1 MIVLKATAVF
11 YDHWDMKEPMS
22 TLCQLFLFLLLS
34 PSPEVLV
41 KVMMLLL
48 RTSSV
53 LLSVGSALGSLKCS
67 TDMSTSINHN
77 TGTMRSSEDKGMY
90 SD

>member
-41 KVMMLLL
+41 
-48 RTSSV
+48 
-53 LLSVGSALGSLKCS
+53 
-67 TDMSTSINHN
+67 
-77 TGTMRSSEDKGMY
+77 
-90 SD
+90 